1 MKILRVVYLNTL
13 IQYSESKSKYRWNNT
28 SNFNFFFS
36 VSCNVHDTYIMYMY
50 VSHICVLHTHD
61 ILHIHTSYIYMYT
74 TYYHMLPHTIYLAFE
89 YQYGDGRS
97 MYHILL
103 YIFEI
108 YISIWSAQFNFKW
121 HNEPF

>member
-1 MKILRVVYLNTL
+1 MYMTH
-13 IQYSESKSKYRWNNT
+13 T
-28 SNFNFFFS
+28 S
-36 VSCNVHDTYIMYMY
+36 CTYMY
-50 VSHICVLHTHD
+50 VSHICVLHTYD

-108 YISIWSAQFNFKW
+108 YIYQYGVHNSISNGTTNHSNSLSPCSQQNFFSSPLPPP
-121 HNEPF
+121 EPEPEREPVKYLIIMW